1 MNLTEKV
8 IPKKTND
15 REFFQA
21 YKDIVSNLKYE
32 FENEALE
39 IGKINWL
46 SQPHI
51 KKLSQFMLLHKRQDK
66 SSIQE
71 A

>member
-32 FENEALE
+32 YENEALE
-39 IGKINWL
+39 IGKINRL
-46 SQPHI
+46 S
-51 KKLSQFMLLHKRQDK
+51 
-66 SSIQE
+66 
-71 A
+71 